1 MTDEAAAPDPG
12 GPIRHIRWS
21 RTRESGDYFIDED
34 RLRGCFICLTAGDRD
49 GASLALL
56 AVGLWRLQRSAA
68 LTPPVFIGV
77 AHGLIFSGRP
87 EPIGSV
93 REEDFDLQLSD
104 TVEVLFGRTEKGLP
118 PAIRDFCAPDVVAA
132 VDQAYQESA
141 AKYPAGYVQTLELLE
156 SKVRAARTGYRR
168 VFYHGLL
175 ASRSVAAAQTSP
187 IYLDCTFIIRGPTP
201 LNAVGWRLVHLDAIG
216 RETTIIAPSG
226 GENAVRQTLELPHAP

>member
-1 MTDEAAAPDPG
+1 MSDEAAAPDPG
-12 GPIRHIRWS
+12 EPIRNIRWS
-21 RTRESGDYFIDED
+21 RTSESGDYFIDED
-34 RLRGCFICLTAGDRD
+34 RLRGCFYLLVAIGTGLLG
-49 GASLALL
+49 LL
-56 AVGLWRLQRSAA
+56 AFGLWRLQGAA

-77 AHGLIFSGRP
+77 AQGLIFSGRP

-93 REEDFDLQLSD
+93 REEDFDRQLAD

-156 SKVRAARTGYRR
+156 SKVRASRTGYRR

-187 IYLDCTFIIRGPTP
+187 IYLDCTFIIRAPTP
-201 LNAVGWRLVHLDAIG
+201 FNAVGWRLVHLDAIG
-216 RETTIIAPSG
+216 RDDYYRTER
-226 GENAVRQTLELPHAP
+226 EDAVRQTLELPHGR